1 MNISTS
7 TAAASLVQDST
18 PLDNKRAQFQMTLLK
33 RMLDDET
40 NQAAELQKLMDGKG
54 QMLDLRV

>member
-1 MNISTS
+1 
-7 TAAASLVQDST
+7 
-18 PLDNKRAQFQMTLLK
+18 MTLLK